1 MLDTKE
7 AVARD
12 KEPEET
18 SNQAADEVLV
28 PFGMGDKDEIWGTG
42 DAEADG

>member
-1 MLDTKE
+1 MNTEE

-18 SNQAADEVLV
+18 SNQAADEVPV
-28 PFGMGDKDEIWGTG
+28 PFGMGDEDEI
-42 DAEADG
+42 